1 MLNND
6 FELNEDN
13 NSTYNV
19 NHQKGEDKTDELK
32 LENIS
37 AKGGENMK
45 IETKIYGNC
54 TDILRNTRHLIARL
68 SDISIHIDNFMFDVS
83 YLDYMDYNDEYAL
96 EDIHREYKIAI
107 NDLNQVSLDKLM
119 DNYKLNMSKLKEN
132 FDLLEKIIQES
143 KEDI

>member
-1 MLNND
+1 MKNNKN
-6 FELNEDN
+6 FKKNHKK
-13 NSTYNV
+13 V
-19 NHQKGEDKTDELK
+19 NHPKGEDMTDELK

-54 TDILRNTRHLIARL
+54 TDILRNIRHLIARL
-68 SDISIHIDNFMFDVS
+68 SDISIHIDNVMFDVS

-143 KEDI
+143 KEDV

>member
-1 MLNND
+1 MVKNFLNADNYSAEKNANRHD
-6 FELNEDN
+6 DEDMC
-13 NSTYNV
+13 
-19 NHQKGEDKTDELK
+19 DELK

-45 IETKIYGNC
+45 IETKIYDNC

-68 SDISIHIDNFMFDVS
+68 SDISIHIDNVMFDII
-83 YLDYMDYNDEYAL
+83 YLDSIDYNDEYAL
-96 EDIHREYKIAI
+96 EEIRHEYKTAI

-143 KEDI
+143 KDDV